1 MLGSKHR
8 VCLPGHL
15 LTAKQVA
22 EILNVS
28 VRTVRR
34 LIVQKKLAVVRIG
47 KAVRVPPE
55 ALARFIT
62 EQ

>member
-34 LIVQKKLAVVRIG
+34 LIVQKKLAAVRIG

>member
-47 KAVRVPPE
+47 KAVRVTPE
-55 ALARFIT
+55 ALAALIGDK
-62 EQ
+62 